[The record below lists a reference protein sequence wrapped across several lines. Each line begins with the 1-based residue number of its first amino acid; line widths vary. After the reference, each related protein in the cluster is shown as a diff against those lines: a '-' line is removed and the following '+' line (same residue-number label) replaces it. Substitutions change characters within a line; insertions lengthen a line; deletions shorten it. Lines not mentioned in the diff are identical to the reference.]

1 LSKLLNAGGFPVTS
15 ASMWSPEL
23 LDKSSTDM
31 LGRSLLNIAA
41 LGAAL
46 VEAFGADFGAA
57 FFVAFALVAA
67 KDNVGEAT
75 MAATEIAATKPK
87 PRRAFRR
94 RDG

>member
-1 LSKLLNAGGFPVTS
+1 MSDGLFPS
-15 ASMWSPEL
+15 ANDAKSTFLL